1 MTNQVSA
8 PPRSGDYSTQR
19 LSQRYRFADPNMD
32 LFFLGALGWGP
43 AGGLS
48 VGEAFYVASQIEDG
62 DADSWTRAFEHQGEL
77 LNAQADT
84 WLERG
89 AELAAGEARLKA
101 FACYRS
107 AWQFVAPGERFAA
120 LFHTSQALF
129 DQAMTELDLPATRF
143 TVRYGGG
150 ELPGHFYRASDPAAP
165 TMLVI
170 GGADTCH
177 EDRFLSQGRY
187 YIDRGYSVA
196 LVDLPGQGLVQDQGL
211 HWEPEA
217 ERSIAAVIDELIAR
231 FGVEPRQLALLGMS
245 LGGYFA
251 CRAAA
256 HEPRL
261 AAVIATPA
269 LSHPYELFAGVA
281 KQQAEADPATAS
293 DAARKNF
300 QVLLWKA
307 GVTDLSDM
315 GRRWDGVRADPR
327 EVRVPFLS
335 VLGKQEGG
343 IWKSQTEQ
351 WHASLLSSQKR
362 LLTLDAETG
371 ADAHCQG
378 NNPLRLAQEVD
389 GWLREVVRGSSTV
402 RVVTDHRPR

>member
-1 MTNQVSA
+1 MKSQESA
-8 PPRSGDYSTQR
+8 QRSEDYSTQR
-19 LSQRYRFADPNMD
+19 LSQRYRFVDPNMD

-48 VGEAFYVASQIEDG
+48 AGEAFYVATQIADG
-62 DADSWTRAFEHQGEL
+62 NADSWTRAFEHQGEV

-84 WLERG
+84 WLERRYT
-89 AELAAGEARLKA
+89 LAAGEARLKA

-120 LFHTSQALF
+120 LFHTSQKLF
-129 DQAMTELDLPATRF
+129 DQAMTELGLPATRF
-143 TVRYGGG
+143 TVAYGGG
-150 ELPGHFYRASDPAAP
+150 ELPGHFYPATDPSAP
-165 TMLVI
+165 TVLVI

-196 LVDLPGQGLVQDQGL
+196 LVDLPGQGLVQEQGL
-211 HWEPEA
+211 HWEPET
-217 ERSIAAVIDELIAR
+217 ERPIGAVIDELIAR
-231 FGVEPRQLALLGMS
+231 FGVEPRKLALLGMS

-269 LSHPYELFAGVA
+269 LPRPYELFAGVA
-281 KQQAEADPATAS
+281 KQEAEADGATAS

-300 QVLLWKA
+300 QVLMWKA
-307 GVTDLSDM
+307 GVADLSELA
-315 GRRWDGVRADPR
+315 RRWDSVAADPR
-327 EVRVPFLS
+327 NVQVPFLS

-343 IWKSQTEQ
+343 VWKKQTEE
-351 WHASLLSSQKR
+351 WHASIPSAKKSFVF
-362 LLTLDAETG
+362 LDAETG

-389 GWLREVVRGSSTV
+389 GWLREVLQGL
-402 RVVTDHRPR
+402 

>member
-1 MTNQVSA
+1 MTNPES

-19 LSQRYRFADPNMD
+19 LSQRYRFTDPNMD

-48 VGEAFYVASQIEDG
+48 AGEAFYVATQIEDG
-62 DADSWTRAFEHQGEL
+62 DADSWTRAFEHQGEV
-77 LNAQADT
+77 LNAQADI

-89 AELAAGEARLKA
+89 RTLAAGEARLKA
-101 FACYRS
+101 FACFRS
-107 AWQFVAPGERFAA
+107 AWQFVVPGERFAA
-120 LFHTSQALF
+120 LFHASQKLF
-129 DQAMTELDLPATRF
+129 DRAMTELGLPAMRF
-143 TVRYGGG
+143 TVPYRGG
-150 ELPGHFYRASDPAAP
+150 ELPGHFYQASDPSEP
-165 TMLVI
+165 TVLVI

-196 LVDLPGQGLVQDQGL
+196 LVDLPGQGLVQEQGL
-211 HWEPEA
+211 HWEVEA
-217 ERSIAAVIDELIAR
+217 ERPLAAVIDELIAR
-231 FGVEPRQLALLGMS
+231 FGVEPRKLALLGMS

-269 LSHPYELFAGVA
+269 LPRPDELIAAVA
-281 KQQAEADPATAS
+281 KQEADGATAS
-293 DAARKNF
+293 DAARKNL

-307 GVTDLSDM
+307 GVADWSELV
-315 GRRWDGVRADPR
+315 RRWGGVVADPR
-327 EVRVPFLS
+327 NVQVPFLS

-343 IWKSQTEQ
+343 VWKKQTEE
-351 WHASLLSSQKR
+351 WHASIPSAKKSFV
-362 LLTLDAETG
+362 TLDAETG

-378 NNPLRLAQEVD
+378 NNPLRLVQEVD
-389 GWLREVVRGSSTV
+389 GWLREVFRRS
-402 RVVTDHRPR
+402 